1 MAAALPAA
9 RRVKSDL
16 RLTARRA
23 RAALAPEARRRQSE
37 AIVHRLEGL
46 AAALAP
52 TVIAG
57 YHPLAEEADPRGFLE
72 VAASRGRVVAL
83 PRVEDGSL
91 VLRRWRPGDALEPGR
106 FPVLEPRPDAPAIAP
121 ADVDLCLVPGL
132 AFDHRGHRLGY
143 GHGYYCARCR
153 ARPAWASR
161 STYRYGTRFL
171 PRSTTSPWAGWSRRT
186 ALTASTLDWFRIP
199 EEVRVLPMVLRQRNA
214 S

>member
-143 GHGYYCARCR
+143 GHGYYDRFLRSVPRAARVGIAFDLQVWDEVPTEVHDVAMGWLVTPDR
-153 ARPAWASR
+153 
-161 STYRYGTRFL
+161 TYRID
-171 PRSTTSPWAGWSRRT
+171 P
-186 ALTASTLDWFRIP
+186 
-199 EEVRVLPMVLRQRNA
+199 
-214 S
+214 